1 MTEERRTLSED
12 EILTSGHGE
21 SRHHNVMDADEDD
34 ADTDSTD
41 TTDSTDSDDSDA
53 DADTDDPS

>member
-12 EILTSGHGE
+12 EILTSGHDE

-41 TTDSTDSDDSDA
+41 STDSDDSDA